1 MGRLKKTYKRSNIP
15 LYLQI
20 ASTLRRRIETGHWK
34 PGCQISTIEELER
47 EFEVA
52 RVTVRQALD
61 MLQTEGLVRRQQ
73 GNGTFVTKQI
83 KDKRWLRLEIVLSS
97 LLETIVDN
105 VPNFI
110 DVANPP
116 PPRLGADDGEPA
128 DEYIYLKSVQTRN
141 KEPYGLV
148 SVHLA
153 KRVFEMA
160 PDAFRSRTALPILSE
175 LKDVTI
181 SRAHQTLVISSAD
194 MEAAHLLKVHL
205 NAPTAEVHCVV
216 ADDDNVAIYVAEIIY
231 RGDCI
236 KFDIELLQYLSNENG
251 KRS

>member
-1 MGRLKKTYKRSNIP
+1 MGKLAETYKRSNVP
-15 LYLQI
+15 LYLQV
-20 ASTLRRRIETGHWK
+20 ASILRRRVETGHWK
-34 PGCQISTIEELER
+34 PGSQISTIKELER

-52 RVTVRQALD
+52 RVTVRQAID

-73 GNGTFVTKQI
+73 GKGTFVTKHL
-83 KDKRWLRLEIVLSS
+83 KEKRWLRLEIGLSS

-105 VPNFI
+105 VPKFI
-110 DVANPP
+110 NVANPP
-116 PPRLGADDGEPA
+116 PPRLGADDGNPA
-128 DEYIYLKSVQTRN
+128 DEYIYLKSVQTRR

-153 KRVFEMA
+153 KRVFDMA

-175 LKDVTI
+175 LNDVTI
-181 SRAHQTLVISSAD
+181 GRAHQTLVIGSAD
-194 MEAAHLLKVHL
+194 MEAAHLLKIHL

-216 ADDDNVAIYVAEIIY
+216 ADDNNVAIYVAEIIY

-236 KFDIELLQYLSNENG
+236 KFDIELLQYLSNGNG
-251 KRS
+251 KRP

>member
-1 MGRLKKTYKRSNIP
+1 MGKLTETYKRSNVP

-20 ASTLRRRIETGHWK
+20 ASTLRRRIENGHWK
-34 PGCQISTIEELER
+34 NGSQISTIEALER

-52 RVTVRQALD
+52 RVTVRQAID
-61 MLQTEGLVRRQQ
+61 VLQTEGLVRRQQ
-73 GNGTFVTKQI
+73 GKGTFVTKQM
-83 KDKRWLRLEIVLSS
+83 KEKRWLRLEIGLSS

-105 VPNFI
+105 VPKFI
-110 DVANPP
+110 NVSNPP

-128 DEYIYLKSVQTRN
+128 DEYIYFKSIQSRH

-148 SVHLA
+148 GVHLA
-153 KRVFEMA
+153 KRIFDMA

-175 LKDVTI
+175 LNEVTI
-181 SRAHQTLVISSAD
+181 GRAHQTLVIGNAD
-194 MEAAHLLKVHL
+194 MESARLLKIHL

-216 ADDDNVAIYVAEIIY
+216 ADDNNVAIYVAEIIY

-236 KFDIELLQYLSNENG
+236 ALDIELLQNLSNENG
-251 KRS
+251 KRL

>member
-1 MGRLKKTYKRSNIP
+1 MGRLTKTYKRSNIP
-15 LYLQI
+15 LYLQV
-20 ASTLRRRIETGHWK
+20 ASTLRRRIETCHWK
-34 PGCQISTIEELER
+34 SGCQISTIEELER

-73 GNGTFVTKQI
+73 GKGTFVTKHL
-83 KDKRWLRLEIVLSS
+83 KEKRWLRLEIGLSS

-105 VPNFI
+105 VPKFI
-110 DVANPP
+110 NVANPP
-116 PPRLGADDGEPA
+116 PPRLGADDGNPA
-128 DEYIYLKSVQTRN
+128 DEYIYLKSVQTRR

-153 KRVFEMA
+153 KRVFDMA

-175 LKDVTI
+175 LNDVTI
-181 SRAHQTLVISSAD
+181 GRAHQTLVIGSAD
-194 MEAAHLLKVHL
+194 MEAARLLKIHF

-216 ADDDNVAIYVAEIIY
+216 ADGNNVAIYVAEIIY

-236 KFDIELLQYLSNENG
+236 KFYIELLQ
-251 KRS
+251 